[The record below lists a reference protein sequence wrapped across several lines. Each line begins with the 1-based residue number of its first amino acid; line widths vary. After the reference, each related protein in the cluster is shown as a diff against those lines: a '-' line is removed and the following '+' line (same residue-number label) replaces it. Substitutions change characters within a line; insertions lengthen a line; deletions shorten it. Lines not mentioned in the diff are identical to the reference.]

1 MLSSEYNK
9 FNISSINKFDQWKSR
24 YKQYVVRKLYYL
36 ILYLW
41 ILGLVCSNN
50 NVNNCPLRHIAK
62 RFYEFNKIISQGS
75 LLIVGFN
82 LYFTGWLKSILL
94 LLGLYGNTILGLL
107 GGLLILFAFY
117 LIIPIVS
124 RKFPAIIGYR

>member
-1 MLSSEYNK
+1 MLSSVYNK

-107 GGLLILFAFY
+107 GGLLYILT
-117 LIIPIVS
+117 
-124 RKFPAIIGYR
+124 